1 MTTLSRVKG
10 ELVRRLLCGTRHE
23 TSDILRSRV
32 QRGVFRLVPP
42 KNTRDRSVS
51 VEVVAELAAGL
62 EHRLAVA
69 VAVRSR
75 SLLFSAGLF
84 TQLLYLASSKV
95 SLGCAL
101 FLHRFFRV
109 TFVCLITDVETN

>member
-1 MTTLSRVKG
+1 M
-10 ELVRRLLCGTRHE
+10 
-23 TSDILRSRV
+23 LRSRV
-32 QRGVFRLVPP
+32 QRGVLRFLSL
-42 KNTRDRSVS
+42 KNTRVS

-62 EHRLAVA
+62 EHRLA

-109 TFVCLITDVETN
+109 TFVCLIMDVETNEGALFSLKLTLFIVLQT

>member
-42 KNTRDRSVS
+42 ENTRDRSVS

-62 EHRLAVA
+62 EHRLRDFVSRNIFP
-69 VAVRSR
+69 VRPY
-75 SLLFSAGLF
+75 FSAGLF
-84 TQLLYLASSKV
+84 TLHMSSISHRAKFFSLCFIFAS
-95 SLGCAL
+95 
-101 FLHRFFRV
+101 
-109 TFVCLITDVETN
+109 TFQSYH

>member
-42 KNTRDRSVS
+42 ENTRDRSVS

-62 EHRLAVA
+62 EHRVA
-69 VAVRSR
+69 P
-75 SLLFSAGLF
+75 LFPSVF
-84 TQLLYLASSKV
+84 TSV
-95 SLGCAL
+95 
-101 FLHRFFRV
+101 
-109 TFVCLITDVETN
+109 

>member
-1 MTTLSRVKG
+1 M
-10 ELVRRLLCGTRHE
+10 
-23 TSDILRSRV
+23 LRSRV
-32 QRGVFRLVPP
+32 QRGVLRFLSL
-42 KNTRDRSVS
+42 KNTRVS

-62 EHRLAVA
+62 EHRLA

-101 FLHRFFRV
+101 FLHRLFRV
-109 TFVCLITDVETN
+109 TFVWLIMDVETN

>member
-1 MTTLSRVKG
+1 M
-10 ELVRRLLCGTRHE
+10 
-23 TSDILRSRV
+23 LRSRV
-32 QRGVFRLVPP
+32 QRGVLRFLSL
-42 KNTRDRSVS
+42 KNTRVS

-62 EHRLAVA
+62 EHRLA